1 MQCIFTLN
9 LLWKITVTKLNSFT
23 KITDLTLYNQH
34 SLVIFLMQTYLSIL
48 TTLLVL
54 FFDTII
60 ILHNLK
66 KYKFI

>member
-1 MQCIFTLN
+1 MQYIFTLN